1 MRESSLKTPSSHSKL
16 RKGFLLAS
24 AVVLAIGCSGAATPT
39 ATPNV
44 TLGATQN
51 PTEAA
56 TPVDTAAPT
65 ATAGATPTA
74 TPDPTEAPT
83 STPTEAPA
91 FPMTL
96 TDDEGTE
103 VTLESEPQNIISLTP
118 ANTEIVFAVGAGD
131 RLVGGTDFDDYPP
144 EAAAL
149 PDVVQGVTVLTEQ
162 IIDLEPD
169 LVLAGGNNFTP
180 PAEVQRLRDL
190 DIPVLVVYP
199 QTVDEVLAD
208 ITLIGSAVGS
218 EEEAVGIVDDMDAR
232 MDEVTSAL
240 EGAAAPRTF
249 YEIGFDPEIYGPAP
263 DSFIEDMVLLA
274 AGEPIV
280 TSDPAVFSI
289 PLEQLV
295 AADPEVIVL
304 GDAQYGTCPE
314 AVVARP
320 GWDDMTAVQ
329 EDAVV
334 PVYDTI
340 VTRPGPRLAEG
351 LAALALAIH
360 PDAEI
365 TPPAD
370 LPELCTTT

>member
-1 MRESSLKTPSSHSKL
+1 MRETSLKTPSSHGRL
-16 RKGFLLAS
+16 WKGFLLATFV
-24 AVVLAIGCSGAATPT
+24 VVLVGCSGTATQT
-39 ATPNV
+39 ATPN
-44 TLGATQN
+44 Q
-51 PTEAA
+51 
-56 TPVDTAAPT
+56 TAAPT
-65 ATAGATPTA
+65 AAPVVTPA
-74 TPDPTEAPT
+74 PTEAPT
-83 STPTEAPA
+83 PTVTEAPTATATVAQTEAPA

-103 VTLESEPQNIISLTP
+103 VTLDSEPQSIVSLTP

-149 PDVVQGVTVLTEQ
+149 PDVVQGIAVLTEQ

-169 LVLAGGNNFTP
+169 LVLAGGNDFTP

-190 DIPVLVVYP
+190 EIPVLVVYP
-199 QTVDEVLAD
+199 QSVDEVLAD
-208 ITLIGSAVGS
+208 ITLIGTAVGA
-218 EEEAVGIVDDMDAR
+218 EEEATEIVGGMDAR
-232 MDEVTSAL
+232 IVEVTSAL
-240 EGAAAPRTF
+240 EGAETPRTF

-263 DSFIEDMVLLA
+263 ESFVADMVTLA
-274 AGEPIV
+274 GGEAI
-280 TSDPAVFSI
+280 TTDDPAVFSI

-304 GDAQYGTCPE
+304 GDAQYGTCPP
-314 AVVARP
+314 AVGSRP
-320 GWDDMTAVQ
+320 GWEDMTAVQ
-329 EDAVV
+329 NDAIV

-360 PDAEI
+360 PEAEI

-370 LPELCTTT
+370 LPELCLTT